1 MVTRAWTHL
10 LATVADSTVDP
21 ATLIPELWQAHVREL
36 IGRSGPPTMTDD
48 RPTDFRDWSGGYD
61 PGSSLDRAVHAT
73 RTEVFP
79 YHGLDPM
86 P

>member
-1 MVTRAWTHL
+1 
-10 LATVADSTVDP
+10 
-21 ATLIPELWQAHVREL
+21 VREL
-36 IGRSGPPTMTDD
+36 IGRPGPATMTDD
-48 RPTDFRDWSGGYD
+48 RPTDFPDWSGGYD